1 MKTETLIIVSNA
13 PCNGRDVLQVTSYT
27 ADYIGII
34 RTPHSSLE
42 NMPIQPTGASEIL
55 GEVIIFPK
63 LAEGLKD
70 LDGFSHIYL
79 IYHLHQVTQ
88 TKLTVIP
95 FMDTTERG
103 VFATRSPVRP
113 ARLGLSIVE
122 LVAVEGNRLTVRGVD
137 MLDGT
142 PLLDIKPYIHAF
154 DCPVNASSGWMTAA
168 REEVS
173 CKRSDKRFVE

>member
-1 MKTETLIIVSNA
+1 MNTF
-13 PCNGRDVLQVTSYT
+13 T

-34 RTPHSSLE
+34 RTPHTNPE
-42 NMPIQPTGASEIL
+42 NMPIQPTGAGEIL
-55 GEVIIFPK
+55 GEVVINPE

-79 IYHLHQVTQ
+79 IYHLHKVTQ
-88 TKLTVIP
+88 TKLVVIP
-95 FMDTTERG
+95 FMDRTERG
-103 VFATRSPVRP
+103 IFATRSPVRP
-113 ARLGLSIVE
+113 SRLGLSIVE
-122 LVAVEGNRLTVRGVD
+122 LVAIEGNRLIIRGAD

-154 DCPVNASSGWMTAA
+154 DCPANASSGWMTAT

-173 CKRSDKRFVE
+173 DKRSDKRFVD